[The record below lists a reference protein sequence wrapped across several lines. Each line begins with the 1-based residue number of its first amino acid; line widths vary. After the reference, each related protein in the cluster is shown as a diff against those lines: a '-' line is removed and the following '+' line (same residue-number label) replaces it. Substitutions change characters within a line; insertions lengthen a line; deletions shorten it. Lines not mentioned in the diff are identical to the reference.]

1 MNLKSSKKQPVEIDV
16 IMAEPNNNSEKK
28 KEITLKHGNVLHP
41 CFPSLKLRNQGD
53 QPLKAG
59 ADFRNLK
66 IKMKEV

>member
-1 MNLKSSKKQPVEIDV
+1 
-16 IMAEPNNNSEKK
+16 MAEPNNNSEKK